1 MKRWFL
7 LAVLCMLL
15 ATGLVAAE
23 TPAPK
28 ALTVMVYMCGS
39 SLETMG
45 GSATADIGEM
55 LQSDFDADQ
64 VNLVVMAGGSRRWDK
79 GLRSGEAGVVDFFKK
94 QGELKHRVVRAR
106 PDVNMGDPRT
116 LAGFYEGERPAVSSA
131 GIRADTL
138 GSRKPQAGITAS

>member
-1 MKRWFL
+1 MKRLFL
-7 LAVLCMLL
+7 LIALCMLL
-15 ATGLVAAE
+15 ATDVAVAE

-39 SLETMG
+39 NLETLS

-55 LQSDFDADQ
+55 LGSDFDTDR

-79 GLRSGEAGVVDFFKK
+79 DLRSGEAGTVEFFRKR
-94 QGELKHRVVRAR
+94 GELKHRVVRAR

-138 GSRKPQAGITAS
+138 GSRKPQAGIIAS